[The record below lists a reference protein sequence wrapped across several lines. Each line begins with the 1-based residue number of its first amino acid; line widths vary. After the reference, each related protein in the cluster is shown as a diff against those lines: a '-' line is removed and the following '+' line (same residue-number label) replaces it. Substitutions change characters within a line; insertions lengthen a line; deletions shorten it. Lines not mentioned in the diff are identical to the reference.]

1 METKILINGK
11 KILNTLRSQY
21 LRKIAN
27 QINED
32 KIAKLFVEM
41 LWKTKESR

>member
-1 METKILINGK
+1 METKILINEK
-11 KILNTLRSQY
+11 KFLILRNQY

-41 LWKTKESR
+41 WWKAKQSR